1 MNPLLA
7 AFCITTAILNAEIS
21 EDELGC
27 FSRPADEESKSF
39 VAERAKGVVGEIAKT
54 GAFKKWKTFEDDKV
68 QFIYPDHDAITV
80 EVKRNEP
87 VPVDGNR
94 VSGVDTSFSRAYRI
108 AADGET
114 LLVLMLRKADWL
126 DDGICL
132 CGAVVYDRY
141 LVRNGNLYRF
151 SFLENGILKK
161 MQVLG
166 DDERIMMFEW
176 THLPIH
182 PAVYR
187 QIARSLVLKKRGTWT
202 EADCRK
208 RVLERYGAEG
218 VVGWFDEGS
227 TVELV
232 EKVLGKPSRTM
243 SNGVHV
249 WEYPKTENGYRW
261 TERLSLPFGDGKLL
275 RFSSEF
281 YDSAWNDREAIKGGI
296 PWMMKAAKPYE
307 EPPVRGEQAKKMPER
322 LKEELLAMF
331 LEKAQDEDT
340 DFNSLCQVM
349 KILVEQG
356 VQDERALSI
365 VRKRFASEGD
375 HYAAWVLHEAGH
387 AEDVTLFIEK
397 IRQVYADGAADPE
410 RDFGLSDLHNWLA
423 FIPDEDSRYAGILRD
438 GLKSPNAD
446 VRESA
451 YYFLDSAP
459 FPTEERTALVHA
471 GLSDPSARV
480 RYWATRYFDEEEMTD
495 RDWEILRKAAEQ
507 EKDESTLKKMRE
519 VLDEHQAASQA
530 NKMKAEQDGGGQPAT
545 RSESK

>member
-1 MNPLLA
+1 MKLWKMNTRCFLLA
-7 AFCITTAILNAEIS
+7 AFFLPVAILHAEIS
-21 EDELGC
+21 EDDLGS
-27 FSRPADEESKSF
+27 FTRPTMEQGKSF

-54 GAFKKWKTFEDDKV
+54 GSFQEWKSFEDDKV
-68 QFIYPDHDAITV
+68 KFSYPDHEAITV
-80 EVKRNEP
+80 EVKRDEP
-87 VPVDGNR
+87 VPVDGDR
-94 VSGVDTSFSRAYRI
+94 VSDVDTSFSRAYRI

-114 LLVLMLRKADWL
+114 LLVLMLREADWL
-126 DDGICL
+126 DDGVCF

-166 DDERIMMFEW
+166 DGERIMMFEW
-176 THLPIH
+176 THLPMH

-187 QIARSLVLKKRGTWT
+187 QIARSLVLKKGGAWT
-202 EADCRK
+202 AADCRK
-208 RVLERYGAEG
+208 RVFERYGSEA

-232 EKVLGKPSRTM
+232 EKVLGKPSRTK
-243 SNGVHV
+243 SDGVRV
-249 WEYPKTENGYRW
+249 WEYPKTEDGYRW
-261 TERLSLPFGDGKLL
+261 TERLSLPFADGKLL
-275 RFSSEF
+275 RFSSGF

-296 PWMMKAAKPYE
+296 PWMMQAAEPYE
-307 EPPVRGEQAKKMPER
+307 DPPVRGEQAKKMPEQ

-356 VQDERALSI
+356 VQDEKALSI

-375 HYAAWVLHEAGH
+375 HYAAWVLHEAGY
-387 AEDVTLFIEK
+387 AEDVSLFIEK
-397 IRQVYADGAADPE
+397 VRQVYAAGAADPA

-423 FIPDEDSRYAGILRD
+423 FIPDEDKRYAGLLRE

-446 VRESA
+446 VRDST

-459 FPTEERTALVHA
+459 FPAEERTAFVHA

-480 RYWATRYFDEEEMTD
+480 RYWATRYFDKEEMSD
-495 RDWEILRKAAEQ
+495 RDWELLGIAAEQ
-507 EKDESTLKKMRE
+507 EKDESNLKEMKE
-519 VLDEHQAASQA
+519 VLDRRK
-530 NKMKAEQDGGGQPAT
+530 NAEQGGAGQ
-545 RSESK
+545 RR